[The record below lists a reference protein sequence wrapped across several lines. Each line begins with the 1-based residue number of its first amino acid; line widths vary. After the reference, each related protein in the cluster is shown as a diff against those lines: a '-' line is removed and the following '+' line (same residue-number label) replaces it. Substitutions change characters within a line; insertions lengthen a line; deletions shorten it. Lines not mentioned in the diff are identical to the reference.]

1 MTFCWS
7 FRIRIFSL
15 NSQKF
20 ISRNAKVHRFSKKR
34 LFVPKIVFLNQI
46 SSFWIKNRL
55 FGPKIVFWT
64 KYHQKDDICCKKW
77 YLVQKTIFVPETIFD
92 PTRRSLPR
100 SLPGSN
106 IVDLDLKSSFG
117 PNILFL
123 DQISSFWI
131 KNRLSGPKIF
141 FAPNITKK
149 TIIAPKEDIWRKN
162 DLRSKKLYLVK
173 KGFWGKDCLLG
184 PEMAQKNQWR
194 LDQNRPF

>member
-77 YLVQKTIFVPETIFD
+77 YLVQKMIFD
-92 PTRRSLPR
+92 PKNDICSRNDIWSNKTIFAPKPFGIKYRRFGPK
-100 SLPGSN
+100 
-106 IVDLDLKSSFG
+106 IVFWTKYPLFG
-117 PNILFL
+117 PNIVFL
-123 DQISSFWI
+123 DQKSSF
-131 KNRLSGPKIF
+131 R
-141 FAPNITKK
+141 TK
-149 TIIAPKEDIWRKN
+149 
-162 DLRSKKLYLVK
+162 DLFCTKYHQKDDNCSKRRYL
-173 KGFWGKDCLLG
+173 
-184 PEMAQKNQWR
+184 AQKR
-194 LDQNRPF
+194 S